1 MADPNS
7 SYGDI
12 ATTTIERRS
21 KKLADNFSY
30 NTALMMRLK
39 AKGKIRTFSGGS
51 TINEELA
58 YSGPGN
64 FQYYSGYDQLGVQQ
78 ASMLTTA
85 VYNIKQAAV
94 AVSMSGLEMLQNA

>member
-21 KKLADNFSY
+21 KKLADNLSY
-30 NTALMMRLK
+30 NTALLTRLK
-39 AKGKIRTFSGGS
+39 EKGRIRTFSGGS

-64 FQYYSGYDQLGVQQ
+64 FQYL
-78 ASMLTTA
+78 
-85 VYNIKQAAV
+85 NAA
-94 AVSMSGLEMLQNA
+94 